1 MLWPWPW
8 KNGWAPG
15 LLIGK
20 LVLEAS
26 VQIQKQILLNPSSPF
41 SSLGVSTP
49 LTGSDFSSVVAV
61 SWAWSDEAMPELSD
75 FPKRSGDTAKVRK
88 LRLMKPVQ
96 DATWGTPWWRV
107 DELAAHLC
115 KIQTFVP
122 YNISQYHLI
131 EHSFS
136 SQVEAARTSSSKVLQ
151 VELQPHFL
159 WQQVHKEKASLG
171 TNCHCLKKSQR
182 ISTCCHWEK
191 LCTLRREDRKRESIV
206 FCRWD
211 VFECVWTENGGARKH
226 RICGVFWN
234 ALSRAVACFML
245 LMAFWCPPSNNLHKL
260 PQCFITSFSE
270 SHQHLRADTR
280 KFTKSTWDKT
290 LKTWPRPS
298 DQYQFSNMGMG
309 GERQGWRL
317 EPDQPET
324 EPLNPEPWPR
334 STWDK
339 TLKPWTLTLTT
350 WSVPGFEDGH
360 GRRKTGMEVT
370 QINLRPNP

>member
-26 VQIQKQILLNPSSPF
+26 LQIQKQILLNPSSPF

-107 DELAAHLC
+107 DELAAHL
-115 KIQTFVP
+115 
-122 YNISQYHLI
+122 
-131 EHSFS
+131 
-136 SQVEAARTSSSKVLQ
+136 
-151 VELQPHFL
+151 
-159 WQQVHKEKASLG
+159 
-171 TNCHCLKKSQR
+171 
-182 ISTCCHWEK
+182 
-191 LCTLRREDRKRESIV
+191 LRREDRKRESIV

-245 LMAFWCPPSNNLHKL
+245 LMAFWCPPSNNPSGGRGTGCPSWYHPHKKMAKKKN
-260 PQCFITSFSE
+260 SGY
-270 SHQHLRADTR
+270 
-280 KFTKSTWDKT
+280 
-290 LKTWPRPS
+290 LKN
-298 DQYQFSNMGMG
+298 F
-309 GERQGWRL
+309 ERNSGI
-317 EPDQPET
+317 
-324 EPLNPEPWPR
+324 
-334 STWDK
+334 
-339 TLKPWTLTLTT
+339 
-350 WSVPGFEDGH
+350 
-360 GRRKTGMEVT
+360 GRNEKKKKK
-370 QINLRPNP
+370 

>member
-8 KNGWAPG
+8 KNGWAPE
-15 LLIGK
+15 LLIRK

-26 VQIQKQILLNPSSPF
+26 LQIQKQILLNPSSPF

-61 SWAWSDEAMPELSD
+61 SWAWSDEAMPELPD
-75 FPKRSGDTAKVRK
+75 FPKRSGDTAEVRK

-107 DELAAHLC
+107 DELAAHL
-115 KIQTFVP
+115 
-122 YNISQYHLI
+122 
-131 EHSFS
+131 
-136 SQVEAARTSSSKVLQ
+136 
-151 VELQPHFL
+151 
-159 WQQVHKEKASLG
+159 
-171 TNCHCLKKSQR
+171 
-182 ISTCCHWEK
+182 
-191 LCTLRREDRKRESIV
+191 LRREDRKWESIV

-280 KFTKSTWDKT
+280 KFTKSTWVKT
-290 LKTWPRPS
+290 LKPWPRPP

-317 EPDQPET
+317 EPDEPET

-334 STWDK
+334 WTWDK
-339 TLKPWTLTLTT
+339 TLNPNSDHLISTRFWRWT
-350 WSVPGFEDGH
+350 WEEKDRGG
-360 GRRKTGMEVT
+360 GQN
-370 QINLRPNP
+370 QINLRQNP

>member
-1 MLWPWPW
+1 MPPGVLHDE
-8 KNGWAPG
+8 GWMN
-15 LLIGK
+15 LL
-20 LVLEAS
+20 
-26 VQIQKQILLNPSSPF
+26 
-41 SSLGVSTP
+41 
-49 LTGSDFSSVVAV
+49 
-61 SWAWSDEAMPELSD
+61 
-75 FPKRSGDTAKVRK
+75 
-88 LRLMKPVQ
+88 
-96 DATWGTPWWRV
+96 
-107 DELAAHLC
+107 
-115 KIQTFVP
+115 
-122 YNISQYHLI
+122 
-131 EHSFS
+131 
-136 SQVEAARTSSSKVLQ
+136 RTSARSRHLYHIIFLSIIWLNMVFLHTWKQL
-151 VELQPHFL
+151 ELQALKFCKLSYNHIFL
-159 WQQVHKEKASLG
+159 WWQVHKEKASLG
-171 TNCHCLKKSQR
+171 TNCCCLKKSQR

-226 RICGVFWN
+226 RICGAFWN

-260 PQCFITSFSE
+260 PQSFITSFSE

-290 LKTWPRPS
+290 IKPWPRPP
-298 DQYQFSNMGMG
+298 DQYQFSNMGLG

-360 GRRKTGMEVT
+360 GRIKTGMEVRT
-370 QINLRPNP
+370 RSTWDKTLKP